1 MDWSSGMTFT
11 TDLPGAI
18 LLLLWTALREDS
30 DALEGWRR

>member
-1 MDWSSGMTFT
+1 MTFT

-18 LLLLWTALREDS
+18 LLPLWATLREDS